1 MYATLFIATTIAMI
15 LIVIVSA
22 NDFKE

>member
-1 MYATLFIATTIAMI
+1 MYAILFIATTIAMI